1 MQAVNIG
8 CASWRGVEGAPTPV
22 ILSEAKD
29 LSSSETPTNAI
40 LDEPNVI
47 PSEAKDLTSLEA
59 PSNVILSDAPVI
71 LSEAKDLTSTEAP
84 KDEDT
89 LELDL
94 ALEEELIIED
104 FTIDGIC
111 GVY

>member
-1 MQAVNIG
+1 MPDTNPQTSEVTTIQ
-8 CASWRGVEGAPTPV
+8 SEISVTLDKPGVS
-22 ILSEAKD
+22 LSEEKD
-29 LSSSETPTNAI
+29 LSP
-40 LDEPNVI
+40 
-47 PSEAKDLTSLEA
+47 LEA
-59 PSNVILSDAPVI
+59 S
-71 LSEAKDLTSTEAP
+71 

>member
-1 MQAVNIG
+1 MPDTNLQTNE
-8 CASWRGVEGAPTPV
+8 ASV

-29 LSSSETPTNAI
+29 LSSLETPT
-40 LDEPNVI
+40 
-47 PSEAKDLTSLEA
+47 
-59 PSNVILSDAPVI
+59 
-71 LSEAKDLTSTEAP
+71 
-84 KDEDT
+84 DEDT
-89 LELDL
+89 PELDL

>member
-1 MQAVNIG
+1 MSNTDIQTSEANVIPSQT
-8 CASWRGVEGAPTPV
+8 AA

-29 LSSSETPTNAI
+29 LP
-40 LDEPNVI
+40 
-47 PSEAKDLTSLEA
+47 
-59 PSNVILSDAPVI
+59 
-71 LSEAKDLTSTEAP
+71 LSEAPTDLDP
-84 KDEDT
+84 

-94 ALEEELIIED
+94 ALEDELIIED

>member
-1 MQAVNIG
+1 MSDTVLQTSEVSVIPSDATVIPS
-8 CASWRGVEGAPTPV
+8 AATV

-29 LSSSETPTNAI
+29 LS
-40 LDEPNVI
+40 
-47 PSEAKDLTSLEA
+47 PSEAPTDL
-59 PSNVILSDAPVI
+59 
-71 LSEAKDLTSTEAP
+71 
-84 KDEDT
+84 DT

-94 ALEEELIIED
+94 ALEDELIIED

>member
-1 MQAVNIG
+1 MSNTDIQTSE
-8 CASWRGVEGAPTPV
+8 ASVIPSQTGV

-29 LSSSETPTNAI
+29 LP
-40 LDEPNVI
+40 
-47 PSEAKDLTSLEA
+47 PSEAPTDLD
-59 PSNVILSDAPVI
+59 P
-71 LSEAKDLTSTEAP
+71 
-84 KDEDT
+84 

-94 ALEEELIIED
+94 ALEDELIIED

>member
-1 MQAVNIG
+1 MSDTVLQTSE
-8 CASWRGVEGAPTPV
+8 ASV

-29 LSSSETPTNAI
+29 LS
-40 LDEPNVI
+40 
-47 PSEAKDLTSLEA
+47 PSEAPTDL
-59 PSNVILSDAPVI
+59 
-71 LSEAKDLTSTEAP
+71 
-84 KDEDT
+84 DT

-94 ALEEELIIED
+94 ALEDELIIED

>member
-1 MQAVNIG
+1 M
-8 CASWRGVEGAPTPV
+8 P
-22 ILSEAKD
+22 
-29 LSSSETPTNAI
+29 ETNLQTNEVT
-40 LDEPNVI
+40 LDEQ
-47 PSEAKDLTSLEA
+47 TSIVENPELETA
-59 PSNVILSDAPVI
+59 TDVDI
-71 LSEAKDLTSTEAP
+71 
-84 KDEDT
+84 

>member
-1 MQAVNIG
+1 MQETDLQTSE
-8 CASWRGVEGAPTPV
+8 ASV

-29 LSSSETPTNAI
+29 LSP
-40 LDEPNVI
+40 
-47 PSEAKDLTSLEA
+47 LEA
-59 PSNVILSDAPVI
+59 
-71 LSEAKDLTSTEAP
+71 LT
-84 KDEDT
+84 DEDT

-94 ALEEELIIED
+94 ALEEELIIEE

>member
-1 MQAVNIG
+1 MPDTNLQTSETN
-8 CASWRGVEGAPTPV
+8 V

-29 LSSSETPTNAI
+29 LSPSETPT
-40 LDEPNVI
+40 
-47 PSEAKDLTSLEA
+47 
-59 PSNVILSDAPVI
+59 
-71 LSEAKDLTSTEAP
+71 
-84 KDEDT
+84 DEDT
-89 LELDL
+89 QELDL

>member
-1 MQAVNIG
+1 MPDINLQTNEAN
-8 CASWRGVEGAPTPV
+8 V

-29 LSSSETPTNAI
+29 LSP
-40 LDEPNVI
+40 
-47 PSEAKDLTSLEA
+47 LEA
-59 PSNVILSDAPVI
+59 PTNVI
-71 LSEAKDLTSTEAP
+71 LSEAKDLSPLEALT
-84 KDEDT
+84 DVDT

-94 ALEEELIIED
+94 ALEDELIIED